1 MNDEGIGIAGWLLA
15 DLTLVL
21 ALIFLALVPGRAATE
36 APPPAEPPVIADI
49 GCRQDGGA
57 APVVTCEPRVVGER
71 PLRYEWEVERG
82 VAPGGLDAETLTAEF
97 AGAGAIRLVVAN
109 EGGKSQ
115 PRTYPVLPAPTP
127 APTPEP
133 TPSELLY
140 RAEFRFDQLVLSGI
154 EGDRVAADDIA
165 DARVRERLRKE
176 HEDTRSSEIGE
187 KTPEDGG
194 WSKQKAENLLRQ
206 RQDEGY
212 RIALIETF
220 SHSEVTDAH
229 IALSRNVNKA
239 FFAYL
244 QEEREHPPDRCI
256 FLNGPDDVR
265 EKWTA
270 AYLDRIA
277 LDARSSRINL
287 YFVWAPDAGC
297 EPP

>member
-21 ALIFLALVPGRAATE
+21 ALIFLALVPGREAATE
-36 APPPAEPPVIADI
+36 APPPPAEPPAIADI

-57 APVVTCEPRVVGER
+57 APVVTCEPRVEGER
-71 PLRYEWEVERG
+71 LLRYEWEVERG
-82 VAPGGLDAETLTAEF
+82 VARGGLDAETLKAEF
-97 AGAGAIRLVVAN
+97 AGAGSITLVVAN

-140 RAEFRFDQLVLSGI
+140 RAEFRFDQLVLSDI
-154 EGDRVAADDIA
+154 AGDRVAAGVIA

-176 HEDTRSSEIGE
+176 QEDTRSAEI
-187 KTPEDGG
+187 PEGG
-194 WSKQKAENLLRQ
+194 WSELTAEELLRQ
-206 RQDEGY
+206 RQTDGY

-220 SHSEVTDAH
+220 SHSVVADAH
-229 IALSRNVNKA
+229 IALSRSVNEA

-244 QEEREHPPDRCI
+244 QERGRPPDRCI
-256 FLNGPDDVR
+256 FLNGPAAVRDD
-265 EKWTA
+265 WTA
-270 AYLDRIA
+270 AYLDRTD
-277 LDARSSRINL
+277 LDAGSSRINL